1 MCVAGLDECTIDKH
15 RGERFAER
23 AIDNSERWEPL
34 DVIDRFFK
42 R

>member
-1 MCVAGLDECTIDKH
+1 MCVAGLDECTGANIAEK
-15 RGERFAER
+15 RFAER